1 MHSKYLSQGAN
12 EQHKKYSMRA
22 LLIRSPHIEKIL
34 DGKKTWEIRSARTN
48 IREQVGL
55 IRSGSGSIIGVCDI
69 VDCIGPLTEDQFRKN
84 ARRAGMKP
92 SEASLGYDDKTF
104 AWVLA
109 NPQYLKAPV
118 SYKHPTGAII
128 WVKLD
133 AQVGKAVQRA
143 VKR

>member
-1 MHSKYLSQGAN
+1 MK
-12 EQHKKYSMRA
+12 A
-22 LLIRSPHIEKIL
+22 LLIRTPHIEKIL

-55 IRSGSGSIIGVCDI
+55 IRSGSGTIIGVCDVI
-69 VDCIGPLTEDQFRKN
+69 GCIGPLTEEQFRKN
-84 ARRAGMKP
+84 ARKAGMKP

-109 NPQYLKAPV
+109 NSQYLKAPV
-118 SYKHPTGAII
+118 PYKHPTGAII

-133 AQVGKAVQRA
+133 AQTEQAVRRA